1 MTTTEP
7 ASPEFASR
15 SLEAYHLECVRASD
29 PAQGHYLTTD
39 RVYCGP
45 QFELAGDH
53 GLVSKIPSTGLPEHE
68 ERFSKSASS
77 QQYGTHLGS
86 YGSLKATAGVS
97 RKPEKLPNNF
107 KTTYAETFSELN
119 SAKNADMNGL
129 APPNHH
135 ESVLKLF
142 QNPPNQEGKNP
153 IIKKNDTIQ
162 LAASN
167 TFKTV
172 YMEKFSDIASDRK
185 LGSSTELTGRDKRK
199 EIRTETLYGTSAW
212 GVSERPPPYIPG
224 PQWSYSDQD
233 THPSMAYRSTYE
245 TSYQH
250 RTRTRDVV
258 SNDVATNQHFT
269 VLGMGQIATDRRHDS
284 FSRYHLLDKNGQE
297 GAEAVADTSA
307 VNIALTMPPKK
318 QNATDSFVEAV
329 RGSPQDSLVLR
340 ENQQARRN
348 AGLDAFQESAYK
360 FEPNKARI
368 DLGVPYCKPWKPLD
382 QLYFTVPSQDF
393 PVSHIKPVAPA
404 DRFTPVSP
412 TARFDGRTAG
422 LRLKGQDQ

>member
-7 ASPEFASR
+7 TCPEFASR
-15 SLEAYHLECVRASD
+15 SLQADHLERVRASD
-29 PAQGHYLTTD
+29 PAQGHNLTTD
-39 RVYCGP
+39 RVYYGP

-77 QQYGTHLGS
+77 QQYGTRLGS
-86 YGSLKATAGVS
+86 YGAPKATAGVS
-97 RKPEKLPNNF
+97 RKAEKLPTNF

-129 APPNHH
+129 ASQDHH
-135 ESVLKLF
+135 ESVPKLF
-142 QNPPNQEGKNP
+142 QNFLKQEGKSP
-153 IIKKNDTIQ
+153 IIKKNDTIH

-167 TFKTV
+167 TFKSV
-172 YMEKFSDIASDRK
+172 YMEKFSDMASDRK
-185 LGSSTELTGRDKRK
+185 LGSSTELTGRDKRE
-199 EIRTETLYGTSAW
+199 EIRTETLYGTSTW

-224 PQWSYSDQD
+224 PQWSFSDQD
-233 THPSMAYRSTYE
+233 THPSMADRSTYE

-250 RTRTRDVV
+250 RTRTYDVV
-258 SNDVATNQHFT
+258 SNDVATTQHFT

-284 FSRYHLLDKNGQE
+284 FSRYHLLDKKSQE
-297 GAEAVADTSA
+297 EGEAVADTSA
-307 VNIALTMPPKK
+307 VKIALTMPPKK
-318 QNATDSFVEAV
+318 PKATDSFAEVV
-329 RGSPQDSLVLR
+329 RGRPQDSLVLR

-360 FEPNKARI
+360 FEPNKPRF

-382 QLYFTVPSQDF
+382 QLHFTVPSQDF
-393 PVSHIKPVAPA
+393 PVSPTKPVAPT